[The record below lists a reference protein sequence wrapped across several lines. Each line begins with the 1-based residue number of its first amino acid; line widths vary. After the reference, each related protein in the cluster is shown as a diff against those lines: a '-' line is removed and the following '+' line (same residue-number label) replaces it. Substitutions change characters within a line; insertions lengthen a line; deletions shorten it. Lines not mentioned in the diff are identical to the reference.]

1 MCWAQVFGG
10 GAGGIVVR
18 SRPELDP
25 APLAARQR
33 IEAWYADQ
41 GVEWPEERTS
51 QPYSEVGDSGGP
63 LIADDADVSVV
74 AAHLSR
80 FAIDLLARPGSTI
93 FPYSAYLIGMAE
105 RWVFTAPFDVK
116 PIDLGASDG
125 WSTETQEGDL
135 EALKQLLAD
144 LFPGAGNAG

>member
-1 MCWAQVFGG
+1 V
-10 GAGGIVVR
+10 
-18 SRPELDP
+18 
-25 APLAARQR
+25 
-33 IEAWYADQ
+33 
-41 GVEWPEERTS
+41 
-51 QPYSEVGDSGGP
+51 P

-80 FAIDLLARPGSTI
+80 FAIDLLARPDSTI

-105 RWVFTAPFDVK
+105 RWIFSAPFDVR

-125 WSTETQEGDL
+125 WDTEQQAGDS

-144 LFPGAGNAG
+144 LLPGAGDAG